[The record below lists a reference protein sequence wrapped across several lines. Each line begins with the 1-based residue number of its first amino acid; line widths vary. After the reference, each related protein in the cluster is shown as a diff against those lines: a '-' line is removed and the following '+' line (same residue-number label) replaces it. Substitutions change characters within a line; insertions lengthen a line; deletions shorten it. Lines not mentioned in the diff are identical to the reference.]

1 MPFYGE
7 TVALYCVAALL
18 EKLSEPMQIVA
29 ILNMDLASKVKIEVR
44 PHSLQGSSMT
54 VKCVSIYLLLLAG
67 FDLLA
72 FGIAQLLYS
81 ASLFL
86 LYLWF
91 YSDGKKA
98 SLSTFFRLG
107 DL

>member
-1 MPFYGE
+1 
-7 TVALYCVAALL
+7 
-18 EKLSEPMQIVA
+18 
-29 ILNMDLASKVKIEVR
+29 
-44 PHSLQGSSMT
+44 MT

-72 FGIAQLLYS
+72 FGIAQLLYACS
-81 ASLFL
+81 VFC

-91 YSDGKKA
+91 YSDGQKA
-98 SLSTFFRLG
+98 SWSTFFRLG